1 MVSFFEVFPL
11 SSQLLIPGVATILLT
26 LSACDG
32 DSTNSSSNNFASVN
46 TSHNLAP
53 TIVAS
58 STANVLEGKNL
69 ATTAAKIRSDDQAE
83 FTMTTENVTGKLVL
97 ANRVI
102 ETKHKGGVLTDSQLK
117 PCFTGPVAEHS
128 PSQHFLLDQ
137 R

>member
-32 DSTNSSSNNFASVN
+32 NSTNSSSNNFASVN

-83 FTMTTENVTGKLVL
+83 FTMTTDNVTGNRVL
-97 ANRVI
+97 ANRVK

-117 PCFTGPVAEHS
+117 PCFTEPVAEHS